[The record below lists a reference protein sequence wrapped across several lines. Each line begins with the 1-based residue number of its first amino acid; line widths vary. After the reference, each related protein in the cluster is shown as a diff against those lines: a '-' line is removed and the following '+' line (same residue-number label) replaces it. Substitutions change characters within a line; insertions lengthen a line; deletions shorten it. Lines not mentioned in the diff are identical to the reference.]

1 MIEIGLDNPSKECV
15 PVKSITNGLRFK
27 KTEKNVIRYI
37 KRDDLGIKHDL
48 MIEHF

>member
-1 MIEIGLDNPSKECV
+1 MIQVRNASLLNL
-15 PVKSITNGLRFK
+15 ITNGLRFK